1 LVFLLTQ
8 TPTGDI
14 MPIISIS
21 LNEQDLQAL
30 DRLQSSAGFSNRSE
44 LLRQAVRSLAN
55 ELQKIETITGKV
67 SAVITIVYGKKGKG
81 IESNFLLHR
90 QASLIDALLH
100 SHTVNGECIEVVVV
114 NGPASEIRELVKT
127 LKGNRKIVTVK
138 VAIIG
143 E

>member
-1 LVFLLTQ
+1 
-8 TPTGDI
+8 

-21 LNEQDLQAL
+21 LNDQDLQIL
-30 DRLQSSAGFSNRSE
+30 NHLQSSGGFTNRSE
-44 LLRQAVRSLAN
+44 LFRQAIRSLAN
-55 ELQKIETITGKV
+55 ELQEIETISGKV

-90 QASLIDALLH
+90 QATLIDALLH

-114 NGPASEIRELVKT
+114 NGPASEVRELVRT

-143 E
+143 R